1 MNEAKKEKK
10 KSQGRGKK
18 RFSPLFLSS
27 HYLLHLPLTTVTLCL
42 QAHLLTLFS
51 SLAAFSTNLARWDT
65 TKIGTRPR
73 GKRRKRPAHV
83 STLSTHQVALLFQ
96 SWNLQRWWGRR
107 CLPRSVIPSPRLSS
121 HVKALPSFAKC
132 ALLFFESP
140 TFFYLESGGRA
151 WRLWTHYIL
160 AQTGSCEEWF
170 SPGVSACRCRGKP
183 SKCMNIKRTLFLL
196 WLFCCQRL
204 KLRSLLS
211 L

>member
-1 MNEAKKEKK
+1 MNEAKKKKK
-10 KSQGRGKK
+10 KSRGTGRKLS
-18 RFSPLFLSS
+18 SPLFLSS
-27 HYLLHLPLTTVTLCL
+27 RYLLHLPLTTVTLCL

-51 SLAAFSTNLARWDT
+51 SLAAFSTNLARWDAK
-65 TKIGTRPR
+65 KIGTCPR
-73 GKRRKRPAHV
+73 GKRRKRSAHV
-83 STLSTHQVALLFQ
+83 FTHQVAVLFQ
-96 SWNLQRWWGRR
+96 SWNLQRWPRRR
-107 CLPRSVIPSPRLSS
+107 CLPRSVILSPRLSS
-121 HVKALPSFAKC
+121 HVKALSSFSKC
-132 ALLFFESP
+132 ALLFFEP
-140 TFFYLESGGRA
+140 PPLFYLESGGRV

-170 SPGVSACRCRGKP
+170 SPGVSACCCRRKP